1 VQSLACVDGSLSDA
15 VGSSGR
21 KTNARRGRLDVVGAA
36 GGEAELDVGAGGLDV
51 GTTVVVGCVGLA
63 RGVNACRV

>member
-1 VQSLACVDGSLSDA
+1 
-15 VGSSGR
+15 
-21 KTNARRGRLDVVGAA
+21 LDVVGAA